1 MPSKVKIHPASV
13 PIPSEAF
20 LELHPELEE
29 FIEVNPGVLP
39 GVSTYCTPILCVP
52 RPCFPL

>member
-1 MPSKVKIHPASV
+1 MVNKVKIHPVVV

-39 GVSTYCTPILCVP
+39 GGANYCTPILCVP
-52 RPCFPL
+52 KPCFPL